1 MPILTEYNLFF
12 PYFSPCDSKMR
23 FVTAIFPLL
32 SPQMPR
38 YFKGC
43 DRCDSKTHT
52 ITVVYTRAR
61 GQRISS
67 VLRWRWRFSCI
78 ICHNMQKLHTRWF
91 VLLCVFVN
99 YRQYESFSSLFLDF
113 FSLWGFSKVYI
124 NRGAVMKQTIKSKR
138 TDWGSILLSRQN
150 PVRDIARVSP

>member
-1 MPILTEYNLFF
+1 MPILIEYNLFF
-12 PYFSPCDSKMR
+12 PHFSPCDSKMR
-23 FVTAIFPLL
+23 FVTTILPLH
-32 SPQMPR
+32 SPQKPR

-67 VLRWRWRFSCI
+67 ALRWGWRLSCI
-78 ICHNMQKLHTRWF
+78 ICHNMQELHINRSI
-91 VLLCVFVN
+91 LSCGYVN
-99 YRQYESFSSLFLDF
+99 HMRDESFSSLFLDF

-124 NRGAVMKQTIKSKR
+124 NRGAVMKQTIKPKR
-138 TDWGSILLSRQN
+138 IDWGLILLSRQN

>member
-1 MPILTEYNLFF
+1 MLVLIECNLFF
-12 PYFSPCDSKMR
+12 PHFSPCDSKMR

-52 ITVVYTRAR
+52 ITGVYTRAR
-61 GQRISS
+61 PTHKLRTALTLTIFVHHLSQHAGVAYKS
-67 VLRWRWRFSCI
+67 VYFAMCVCQLCAGWEFFFTFS
-78 ICHNMQKLHTRWF
+78 R
-91 VLLCVFVN
+91 
-99 YRQYESFSSLFLDF
+99 F
-113 FSLWGFSKVYI
+113 FSLFGALARYI
-124 NRGAVMKQTIKSKR
+124 SIEGAVRKYAIKPKR

>member
-1 MPILTEYNLFF
+1 MLVLIEYNLFF
-12 PYFSPCDSKMR
+12 PHFSPCDSNMR

-52 ITVVYTRAR
+52 ITGVYTRAR

-67 VLRWRWRFSCI
+67 VLRWRWWLSCI
-78 ICHNMQKLHTRWF
+78 ICHNMRELHTRWF
-91 VLLCVFVN
+91 ILPYWFVN
-99 YRQYESFSSLFLDF
+99 YGRSESFSSLFLDF
-113 FSLWGFSKVYI
+113 FSHWGFSKVYI
-124 NRGAVMKQTIKSKR
+124 NRGRGDETNDKVKAHRLGQFCFHAKS
-138 TDWGSILLSRQN
+138 
-150 PVRDIARVSP
+150 